1 MRALRPIMT
10 FRVPTMAR
18 GMLTRAEFQKWA
30 GSLGGAKRRGF
41 PEEDSGAAL
50 EVRSGKVCA

>member
-1 MRALRPIMT
+1 
-10 FRVPTMAR
+10 MAR
-18 GMLTRAEFQKWA
+18 GMLTLAEFQKWA

-41 PEEDSGAAL
+41 PEEDSGADL